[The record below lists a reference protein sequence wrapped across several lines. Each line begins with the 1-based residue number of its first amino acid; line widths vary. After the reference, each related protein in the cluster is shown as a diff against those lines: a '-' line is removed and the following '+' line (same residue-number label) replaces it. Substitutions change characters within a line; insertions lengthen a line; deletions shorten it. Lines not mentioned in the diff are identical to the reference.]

1 MAILSA
7 VTKNFERRKDM
18 KKDKFACFSVEN
30 AQNQSNADNSE
41 AAVLFSKLSPSD
53 RDAIIEFMKSL
64 LEKK

>member
-18 KKDKFACFSVEN
+18 KKDSFACFSVEN
-30 AQNQSNADNSE
+30 AQIQSNTDNYE
-41 AAVLFSKLSPSD
+41 AAKLFSKLSPSD
-53 RDAIIEFMKSL
+53 KQAIIEFMKSL